1 MTPSSAQLEQEAEQ
15 ARAEIAGTLD
25 ELRGVLSPGQ
35 VFDQVVDYARD
46 SGAGEMM
53 RNLGHD
59 LRANPLPLALV
70 GAGVAWLMMGKAPR
84 RTVPADSAGD
94 RAGSAAT
101 AAAEMASSAYA
112 GAAEG
117 LRSAGEQ
124 VRVTAE
130 AGRGLVDLVKDQPLV
145 LAGLGLALGAALG
158 ASLPATETEDRL
170 IGEAEARGGD
180 DGAGLDAGPTA
191 GAGGGNRATLAGAEE
206 RPVRPGHQA
215 AAGSEVGPP

>member
-25 ELRGVLSPGQ
+25 ELRGVLTPGQ

-46 SGAGEMM
+46 SGVGAMM

-59 LRANPLPLALV
+59 MRANPLPLALV
-70 GAGVAWLMMGKAPR
+70 GAGIAWLMMGKAPAR
-84 RTVPADSAGD
+84 EAPADSAVD
-94 RAGSAAT
+94 RA
-101 AAAEMASSAYA
+101 AS
-112 GAAEG
+112 EG
-117 LRSAGEQ
+117 RAGEQ
-124 VRVTAE
+124 ARVTAE
-130 AGRGLVDLVKDQPLV
+130 AGRGLVDLMKEQPLV

-158 ASLPATETEDRL
+158 ASLPATEAEDRL
-170 IGEAEARGGD
+170 MGDAEGGGGE

-191 GAGGGNRATLAGAEE
+191 GSGGDPATRAGTLAEE
-206 RPVRPGHQA
+206 PPVPPGHEA